1 MLSGGN
7 NFPLRGNKV
16 VMGSGYKKYRGF
28 PQVWGGFA
36 NPNKSLLMGLGISRS
51 RVGVG
56 FKCHF
61 SSSGWVWVSK
71 KLGFGYPNP
80 SLKQGNYLGRG
91 NSISCF
97 YSLSTYSQKK
107 G

>member
-16 VMGSGYKKYRGF
+16 VMGSGYKRWVLGGVGSKILGF
-28 PQVWGGFA
+28 PQVLGDFA
-36 NPNKSLLMGLGISRS
+36 NPNK
-51 RVGVG
+51 
-56 FKCHF
+56 
-61 SSSGWVWVSK
+61 
-71 KLGFGYPNP
+71 LGFGYSNP

-91 NSISCF
+91 NSISRF
-97 YSLSTYSQKK
+97 YSLSIYSQKK